1 MKKIIS
7 DLRSEY
13 FNERYKKWM
22 SLSRLT
28 FDDDLVLKSFIDFKS
43 NFLQVRKGPYNLIG
57 VST

>member
-1 MKKIIS
+1 
-7 DLRSEY
+7 
-13 FNERYKKWM
+13 M

-28 FDDDLVLKSFIDFKS
+28 FNDDLVLKSFIDFKS